1 MTIASITTDINFGPY
16 IIPSNA
22 QNMIMN
28 FYAIRN
34 KLSIELVIP
43 EPIFSYQYAT
53 TLWLHKQYNF
63 TELLLCSIHQLPREI
78 NHMKDLVTSIPNVK
92 LHFVLE
98 GESGILNEKFNY
110 WSEQVE
116 VFDACDTLNGKDI
129 GWLGMYNFMAQK
141 I

>member
-28 FYAIRN
+28 FFAIRN
-34 KLSIELVIP
+34 NLSIELVIP
-43 EPIFSYQYAT
+43 EPIFSFQFAT

-63 TELLLCSIHQLPREI
+63 TELLLCSIHQLPRDI
-78 NHMKDLVTSIPNVK
+78 NHIKNLVISMPNVK
-92 LHFVLE
+92 FHFALE
-98 GESGILNEKFNY
+98 GESGIINEKINY

-116 VFDACDTLNGKDI
+116 VFDACASLNGKDI
-129 GWLGMYNFMAQK
+129 GWMGLYNIMTHNS
-141 I
+141 

>member
-28 FYAIRN
+28 FFANRIN
-34 KLSIELVIP
+34 ISIELVIP
-43 EPIFSYQYAT
+43 EPIFSFQYAT

-63 TELLLCSIHQLPREI
+63 TELLLCSIHQLPRES
-78 NHMKDLVTSIPNVK
+78 NHIKKLVTFMPNVK
-92 LHFVLE
+92 LHFALE
-98 GESGILNEKFNY
+98 GESGIINEKINY
-110 WSEQVE
+110 WSEQID

-129 GWLGMYNFMAQK
+129 GWLGMYNIMAHK
-141 I
+141 S